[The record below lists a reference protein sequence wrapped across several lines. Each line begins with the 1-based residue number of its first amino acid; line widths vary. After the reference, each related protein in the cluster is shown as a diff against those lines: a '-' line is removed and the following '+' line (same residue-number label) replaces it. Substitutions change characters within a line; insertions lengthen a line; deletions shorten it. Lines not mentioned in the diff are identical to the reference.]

1 MMDLNDMRLFAHV
14 VEAGSFSA
22 AARGL
27 GMPKS
32 TLSRRIARLEQAL
45 DTRLLQRTTRA
56 LHLTEPGA
64 TFHERCLRVVAEAE
78 EAERC
83 LSMDRE
89 LPQGRLRVT
98 AAVEIG
104 NAVLGRLAAEYLAR
118 YPQVSL
124 DLALSNR
131 MVDLVEEGFDLGIRA
146 GLLPDS
152 SMVARRIGDASM
164 IVCASPAY
172 LARQGRPQ
180 TPQQLTEH
188 ACLLYSGQGIASRG
202 FEFSR
207 ANDADGVWSGR
218 GTQRVQLSGRFNAGG
233 FGPLLDAAIAGAGIA
248 LVPESLCREALASGS
263 LLPLLPEW
271 RLPEGGIYAVYP
283 SPRYLTPKVRSFIDF
298 IAGRL

>member
-1 MMDLNDMRLFAHV
+1 MIDLNDMRLFAHV

-64 TFHERCLRVVAEAE
+64 TFHERCQRVVAEAE

-98 AAVEIG
+98 APVEIG
-104 NAVLGRLAAEYLAR
+104 NAGLGRLAAEYLAS

-124 DLALSNR
+124 ELALSNR

-152 SMVARRIGDASM
+152 SMVARRIGDARV
-164 IVCASPAY
+164 IACASPGY
-172 LARQGRPQ
+172 LAGHAAPQ
-180 TPQQLTEH
+180 TPQQLTAH
-188 ACLLYSGQGIASRG
+188 ACLLYCGQGTASRG

-207 ANDADGVWSGR
+207 VSGADGSSD
-218 GTQRVQLSGRFNAGG
+218 TQRVRLSGRFKAGG
-233 FGPLLDAAIAGAGIA
+233 FGPLVDAAIAGAGIA
-248 LVPESLCREALASGS
+248 LVPESLCREAIASGS
-263 LLPLLPEW
+263 LVVLLPDW
-271 RLPEGGIYAVYP
+271 RLPAGGIYAVYP